1 MTRKI
6 WGVQRGN
13 IPFGAGFSTGARSIP
28 VGTQFCLL
36 NRMIIQSIFN
46 ILSYFDG
53 FYDKISMA
61 ERRACANDLLTDTL
75 LYNKAV
81 RMTE

>member
-1 MTRKI
+1 MR
-6 WGVQRGN
+6 VSRGMQSLGSGFP
-13 IPFGAGFSTGARSIP
+13 IGASSTP
-28 VGTQFCLL
+28 VGTQFCSKSQ
-36 NRMIIQSIFN
+36 MFIQPIFN
-46 ILSYFDG
+46 ILSYLYG

-81 RMTE
+81 QMTE

>member
-1 MTRKI
+1 
-6 WGVQRGN
+6 
-13 IPFGAGFSTGARSIP
+13 
-28 VGTQFCLL
+28 
-36 NRMIIQSIFN
+36 
-46 ILSYFDG
+46 
-53 FYDKISMA
+53 MA

>member
-1 MTRKI
+1 
-6 WGVQRGN
+6 
-13 IPFGAGFSTGARSIP
+13 
-28 VGTQFCLL
+28 
-36 NRMIIQSIFN
+36 MIIQSIFN

-61 ERRACANDLLTDTL
+61 EQRACANDLLTDTL